1 MATTVGKAVM
11 NGGGGGG
18 QKKTVLITGVSR
30 GLGKALAIE
39 MAKRGHFVI
48 GASRSQPSLQSQ
60 LPDHLFF
67 TADVVSSSIPTT
79 LKWPRQPPEKVGL
92 YMV

>member
-11 NGGGGGG
+11 NGGGGG

-67 TADVVSSSIPTT
+67 TADV
-79 LKWPRQPPEKVGL
+79 
-92 YMV
+92 